1 MIDYEKEIT
10 KYGKSLSAQ
19 EREKARGV
27 FNELLECGRSFEWL
41 YFAIKHLDGKSILN
55 YPRLMFY
62 RPFQEEV
69 DLLVQQA
76 REKEQMRKERNAE
89 ICAKIEAQILQW
101 QGKPVKVIR
110 QSRQPKQV
118 KVISLAEIA
127 EMDDYQDDV
136 PQAKEKASVEK
147 TDSKNNLLRR
157 VRGL

>member
-10 KYGKSLSAQ
+10 KYGNSLSAQ
-19 EREKARGV
+19 EREKARDV
-27 FNELLECGRSFEWL
+27 FNELLERGRSFEWL
-41 YFAIKHLDGKSILN
+41 YFAVEHLNGKSILN

-76 REKEQMRKERNAE
+76 RECEQKRKERNAE
-89 ICAKIEAQILQW
+89 ICAKIEAQILKAERVTVRVINQPP
-101 QGKPVKVIR
+101 KPKKEYSID
-110 QSRQPKQV
+110 
-118 KVISLAEIA
+118 LAAIADMEEEDDTPQNREIL
-127 EMDDYQDDV
+127 
-136 PQAKEKASVEK
+136 SIEK